1 MKLKGFLFSV
11 AVGAVAGL
19 LLAPKKGKE
28 TREDIKKASQKAIDK
43 IKSLTKEDI
52 EEVINEYY
60 TIIKEKIDELADP
73 NTPTQQKLNDL
84 KVSIDELAKKAMEN
98 TNIDVQSIID
108 RMNKVAEEAAK
119 KVEEYKQ
126 EILDS
131 GEVPEDIQD
140 KVDGV
145 IEKEKEEVEK
155 ILNELEEASEDTTEE

>member
-19 LLAPKKGKE
+19 LLAPKKGSE
-28 TREDIKKASQKAIDK
+28 TREEIKTASKKAYDK
-43 IKSLTKEDI
+43 IKNLTKEDI
-52 EEVINEYY
+52 DEMINEYY
-60 TIIKEKIDELADP
+60 QIIKEKIDELADP

-84 KVSIDELAKKAMEN
+84 KARIDELAKKAMDA

-108 RMNKVAEEAAK
+108 RMNQIADEAAK

-126 EILDS
+126 EIMDS
-131 GEVPEDIQD
+131 GEVPEDIQN

-145 IEKEKEEVEK
+145 IEKETEEVT
-155 ILNELEEASEDTTEE
+155 EETTEEVTEDTTEE